1 LKNNSSFNELISA
14 IEDFNSNLNDN
25 IQNIKNDLFKINL
38 ISVLYNLMTEIEKI
52 GENAKAS
59 KLLDEV

>member
-1 LKNNSSFNELISA
+1 MKNNSSFNELISA